1 MTRNRNEVTQMKT
14 LEQFHDGFL
23 NGLLIQN
30 TTVYVFISTDKS
42 KKFVLEGGDVLSLK
56 ADGFRQ
62 GNIIYDVLVRDGDEV
77 TLEDIQNFY
86 EFKDEA
92 NALKKLEDVRRK
104 TVVVL
109 EINPSYGASCL
120 ILAGSVDLITYQEWS
135 ERRSIVE

>member
-1 MTRNRNEVTQMKT
+1 MTRNRNEVRQMKT

-42 KKFVLEGGDVLSLK
+42 KKFVLEGRDVLSLK

-62 GNIIYDVLVRDGDEV
+62 GNIIYDVLVRDSDEV
-77 TLEDIQNFY
+77 TLEDIHNFY

-104 TVVVL
+104 TVVVI